1 MRGLPSIRRS
11 FRTLQSLHT
20 WFLNSS
26 KPLQRLGAG
35 LVIMRMWNNT
45 GYKGKSTL
53 VDVPNGGMKHLMSI
67 FPVECISIIR
77 SKETSRSSFTV
88 YWQIRFPIIDVV
100 CGVEKTLVDD
110 LPALLRRKQ
119 AKIDASS
126 HFQLI
131 GRCFRWV
138 LDLQSI

>member
-1 MRGLPSIRRS
+1 MK
-11 FRTLQSLHT
+11 
-20 WFLNSS
+20 W
-26 KPLQRLGAG
+26 LGAG
-35 LVIMRMWNNT
+35 LVIMRRWNNT

-53 VDVPNGGMKHLMSI
+53 VDVPHGGMKHLMSI

-88 YWQIRFPIIDVV
+88 YWQSRFPIIDVV
-100 CGVEKTLVDD
+100 CGIEKTLVDD
-110 LPALLRRKQ
+110 LPALLRREQ
-119 AKIDASS
+119 ANIDASS
-126 HFQLI
+126 HFQWI